1 MTTYVVYEVGTTK
14 LVLGRHGKRTYATE
28 RAAKAALTR
37 AGRTNKAM
45 MATARTGEYYASIE
59 STVERTNLMSGKK
72 FRESVNTPWTSS
84 PASETYWSS

>member
-1 MTTYVVYEVGTTK
+1 MSYVVYEVGTTK

-37 AGRTNKAM
+37 ASRTNKSM
-45 MATARTGEYYASIE
+45 MDVAEWDEYHSSIE
-59 STVERTNLMSGKK
+59 RQVERTNLMSGKK
-72 FRESVNTPWTSS
+72 FMESVNTPWTSS